1 MSTKNIIKKNIINEI
16 DGIRTRNFRRDKA
29 VL

>member
-1 MSTKNIIKKNIINEI
+1 LTDLTALYNETN
-16 DGIRTRNFRRDKA
+16 GTRTRNFRRDKA